1 MPGSASYAILFLGTL
16 LEALVV
22 LCAIRRKVVR
32 RYFVLNLYMVLC
44 LLVSWGRHYTLAHDG
59 IGSLHYRYFYFY
71 TDALLTIVLYF
82 SLISLYLSVFEEM
95 KVGRYLRLGAV
106 ALLAGTAWFTYA
118 VVSQS
123 EHKIL
128 TYFAFELSQNL
139 YFVGL
144 VLTYVL
150 WAAVLKMRQTPA
162 LLVQLVLSLGIYF
175 SFFAACYALSNLHP
189 TLYSRVSVLFPVV
202 GCLLPL
208 SWAYSFW
215 RVPNEVRL
223 SPARLA
229 MAGVPR

>member
-22 LCAIRRKVVR
+22 VCAIKRKVLR
-32 RYFVLNLYMVLC
+32 KYFVLNLYMVLC
-44 LLVSWGRHYTLAHDG
+44 LLVSWGRYYILAHDG
-59 IGSLHYRYFYFY
+59 GVTSLTYRYFYFY
-71 TDALLTIVLYF
+71 SDALLTIVLYF

-95 KVGRYLRLGAV
+95 KVDRYLRLGAV
-106 ALLAGTAWFTYA
+106 ALLAGTSWFTYA

-123 EHKIL
+123 SHKIL

-162 LLVQLVLSLGIYF
+162 LLIQLVLSLGIYF
-175 SFFAACYALSNLHP
+175 SFCAASYALVNLHP
-189 TLYSRVSVLFPVV
+189 TLYAHVSAMVPVV

-208 SWAYSFW
+208 SWAYAFW
-215 RVPNEVRL
+215 RVPNEARL
-223 SPARLA
+223 APARLA
-229 MAGVPR
+229 MAVPR

>member
-1 MPGSASYAILFLGTL
+1 MPGSASYAILLLGTL

-22 LCAIRRKVVR
+22 VCAVRRKVLR
-32 RYFVLNLYMVLC
+32 KYFILNLYMLLC
-44 LLVSWGRHYTLAHDG
+44 VFVSFGRYHVMTHDG
-59 IGSLHYRYFYFY
+59 VTSITYRYFYFY
-71 TDALLTIVLYF
+71 SDALLTIILYF
-82 SLISLYLSVFEEM
+82 GLISLYLSVFEEM
-95 KVGRYLRLGAV
+95 KVERYLRIGAIV
-106 ALLAGTAWFTYA
+106 LLAGTSWFSYA

-123 EHKIL
+123 SHRML

-162 LLVQLVLSLGIYF
+162 QLIQLVLSLGIYF
-175 SFFAACYALSNLHP
+175 SFFAASYALTNLHP
-189 TLYSRVSVLFPVV
+189 TLYSRVSVLIPVV

-208 SWAYSFW
+208 SWAYAFW
-215 RVPNEVRL
+215 RVPNEARL

-229 MAGVPR
+229 MAGVS

>member
-1 MPGSASYAILFLGTL
+1 MPGSASYAILFLGTF

-22 LCAIRRKVVR
+22 VCAIRRKIFR
-32 RYFVLNLYMVLC
+32 KYFLLNLYMVLC
-44 LLVSWGRHYTLAHDG
+44 LLVSWGRHYVLAHDG
-59 IGSLHYRYFYFY
+59 YKSLSYRYTYFY

-82 SLISLYLSVFEEM
+82 SLISLYVSVFEEM

-144 VLTYVL
+144 ILTYVL
-150 WAAVLKMRQTPA
+150 WAALLKLRQTPA
-162 LLVQLVLSLGIYF
+162 QLIQLVLSLGIYF
-175 SFFAACYALSNLHP
+175 SFFAASYALSNLRP
-189 TLYSRVSVLFPVV
+189 TLFTQVSIFIPVV

-208 SWAYSFW
+208 SWAYAFW
-215 RVPNEVRL
+215 RVPKDKRL
-223 SPARLA
+223 SPGHLA
-229 MAGVPR
+229 MAAVPR

>member
-1 MPGSASYAILFLGTL
+1 MPGSASYAILFLGTF

-22 LCAIRRKVVR
+22 VCAIKRKILR
-32 RYFVLNLYMVLC
+32 KYFVLNLYMVLC
-44 LLVSWGRHYTLAHDG
+44 PLVSWGRHYTLARDG
-59 IGSLHYRYFYFY
+59 VGSLNYRYFYFY

-82 SLISLYLSVFEEM
+82 SLISLYISVFEEM

-106 ALLAGTAWFTYA
+106 VLLAGTSWFSYA

-123 EHKIL
+123 SHKIL

-144 VLTYVL
+144 ILTYVL
-150 WAAVLKMRQTPA
+150 WAAVLKMRHTPA
-162 LLVQLVLSLGIYF
+162 QLIQLVLSLGIYF
-175 SFFAACYALSNLHP
+175 SFFAASYALTNLHP
-189 TLYSRVSVLFPVV
+189 NLYSRVSVLIPVV

-208 SWAYSFW
+208 SWAYAFW
-215 RVPNEVRL
+215 RVPNEARL

-229 MAGVPR
+229 MAAVTR

>member
-22 LCAIRRKVVR
+22 VCSIKRKAFR
-32 RYFVLNLYMVLC
+32 KYFILNLYMVLC
-44 LLVSWGRHYTLAHDG
+44 LLVSWGRYYVLAHEG
-59 IGSLHYRYFYFY
+59 FKSLNYRYFYFY
-71 TDALLTIVLYF
+71 SDALLTIVLYF

-106 ALLAGTAWFTYA
+106 VLLAGTSWFTYA

-123 EHKIL
+123 SHRIL

-150 WAAVLKMRQTPA
+150 WAAVLKMRQTPT
-162 LLVQLVLSLGIYF
+162 LIVQLVLSLGIYF
-175 SFFAACYALSNLHP
+175 SFFAACYALANLHP

-208 SWAYSFW
+208 SWAYAFW
-215 RVPNEVRL
+215 RVPND
-223 SPARLA
+223 ARLVPA
-229 MAGVPR
+229 HLAVAGAR

>member
-1 MPGSASYAILFLGTL
+1 MPGSASYAILLLGTL

-22 LCAIRRKVVR
+22 VSAIRRKVFR
-32 RYFVLNLYMVLC
+32 KYFVLNLYMALC
-44 LLVSWGRHYTLAHDG
+44 LLVSWGRHYIIAHDG
-59 IGSLHYRYFYFY
+59 VSSLQYRYFYFY

-82 SLISLYLSVFEEM
+82 SLISLYISVFEEM
-95 KVGRYLRLGAV
+95 KVGRYLRLGAIV
-106 ALLAGTAWFTYA
+106 LLAGTCWFTYA

-123 EHKIL
+123 SHKIL

-162 LLVQLVLSLGIYF
+162 LLIQLVLSLGIYF
-175 SFFAACYALSNLHP
+175 SFFAASYALSNLHP
-189 TLYSRVSVLFPVV
+189 TLYSRVFFLFPVV

-208 SWAYSFW
+208 SWAYAFW

-223 SPARLA
+223 SAARLA
-229 MAGVPR
+229 MAVSR

>member
-22 LCAIRRKVVR
+22 VSALKRKVFR
-32 RYFVLNLYMVLC
+32 KYFVLNLYMVLC
-44 LLVSWGRHYTLAHDG
+44 LVVSWGRHYTLAREGFD
-59 IGSLHYRYFYFY
+59 SLAYRYFYFY

-82 SLISLYLSVFEEM
+82 GLISLYVSVFEEM

-106 ALLAGTAWFTYA
+106 VLLAGTSWFTYA

-123 EHKIL
+123 SPKIL
-128 TYFAFELSQNL
+128 TYFVFELSQNL

-189 TLYSRVSVLFPVV
+189 TLYSRVSIFFPVV

-208 SWAYSFW
+208 SWAYAFW
-215 RVPNEVRL
+215 RVPNDVRL
-223 SPARLA
+223 TPARLA
-229 MAGVPR
+229 VAVPR

>member
-1 MPGSASYAILFLGTL
+1 MPGSASYAILLLGTL

-22 LCAIRRKVVR
+22 VCAVRRKVLR
-32 RYFVLNLYMVLC
+32 KYFVLNLYMLLC
-44 LLVSWGRHYTLAHDG
+44 VFVTLGRYHILKYDG
-59 IGSLHYRYFYFY
+59 GVTSLTYRYFYFY
-71 TDALLTIVLYF
+71 SDALLTIVLYF
-82 SLISLYLSVFEEM
+82 GLISLYISVFEEM
-95 KVGRYLRLGAV
+95 KVGRYLRMGAIV
-106 ALLAGTAWFTYA
+106 LLAGTSWFSYA

-123 EHKIL
+123 SHRIL

-150 WAAVLKMRQTPA
+150 WAAVLKMKQTHA

-175 SFFAACYALSNLHP
+175 SACAASYSLFNLHP
-189 TLYSRVSVLFPVV
+189 TLYSHVSALVPVV

-208 SWAYSFW
+208 SWAYAFW
-215 RVPNEVRL
+215 HVPEDAQL

-229 MAGVPR
+229 MAVPR

>member
-22 LCAIRRKVVR
+22 VCAIKRQAIRK
-32 RYFVLNLYMVLC
+32 YFILNLYMVLC
-44 LLVSWGRHYTLAHDG
+44 LLVSWGRYYVLAHDG
-59 IGSLHYRYFYFY
+59 LKSLNYRYFYFY
-71 TDALLTIVLYF
+71 SDALLTIVLYF

-106 ALLAGTAWFTYA
+106 ALLAGTSWFTYA

-123 EHKIL
+123 SHRIL

-150 WAAVLKMRQTPA
+150 WAAVLKMRQTPT

-175 SFFAACYALSNLHP
+175 SFFAASYALSNLHP

-208 SWAYSFW
+208 SWAYAFW
-215 RVPNEVRL
+215 RVPKG
-223 SPARLA
+223 ARLA
-229 MAGVPR
+229 PAGLTMAVTR

>member
-22 LCAIRRKVVR
+22 VCAIRRKVFR
-32 RYFVLNLYMVLC
+32 KYFVLNLYMALC
-44 LLVSWGRHYTLAHDG
+44 LLVSWGRHYILAREG
-59 IGSLHYRYFYFY
+59 WTSLNYRYFYFY

-123 EHKIL
+123 SHKIL

-208 SWAYSFW
+208 SWVYAFW
-215 RVPNEVRL
+215 RVPNDARL